1 MSEEFKIEIVN
12 PESSFYVNKGIIEA
26 VVPAYEGE
34 MGILKDHISI
44 ISFLKP
50 GIIKVLTKTG
60 EENFYVEDGIL
71 EFKNNSLSILTSII
85 MDLKNIDKSL
95 LSENLKKAENELE
108 NTELNDQTRFLISQ
122 KVEILKSIN

>member
-1 MSEEFKIEIVN
+1 M
-12 PESSFYVNKGIIEA
+12 
-26 VVPAYEGE
+26 PAYEGE

>member
-1 MSEEFKIEIVN
+1 
-12 PESSFYVNKGIIEA
+12 
-26 VVPAYEGE
+26 
-34 MGILKDHISI
+34 
-44 ISFLKP
+44 
-50 GIIKVLTKTG
+50 
-60 EENFYVEDGIL
+60 
-71 EFKNNSLSILTSII
+71 